1 MQTTAAKTPRMN
13 SESLM
18 AVSCSS
24 SPENTIAHALFPAI
38 GRRGAADRGEYR
50 VVPTPDLTKRTAAE
64 LAALKLVRNKL
75 GWGSH
80 AL

>member
-1 MQTTAAKTPRMN
+1 MN

-50 VVPTPDLTKRTAAE
+50 QAAARAIAQIKKAPTQTLGPSDYQQKITLHSFPGSLTAA
-64 LAALKLVRNKL
+64 R
-75 GWGSH
+75 
-80 AL
+80 